1 MIKAKRVYPLVILA
15 LVFLFNPNINLIDIL
30 PDCIAYLLLI
40 LVIGTYA
47 ETVPYLAECKEAGIK
62 LALVTVIKIPAFSV
76 MSSNMASG
84 KDIVPLFTLVFAVL
98 ELILLYSMVDNG
110 FKALEYIGERTDCT
124 SVINPFDLKKGKTFT
139 PEALKILTLIFFG
152 ARGILSVIPEL
163 FLLTP
168 EDASLK
174 KKLTE
179 AYPAVIVTS
188 VLTALVIGA
197 IWLYHALKYV
207 KSIKSADDLL
217 VAIESLTVQGSID
230 EINTTDMLKRF
241 NSALTVLAFSSIF
254 IFDVVF
260 ADFGGYNKLP
270 HFIYGILLFIAIY
283 NLSTKKNFKLCSIV
297 SVAGFSI
304 SSLLVYLFTARFFE
318 TYTYLNL
325 PFSASARSAYLPVK
339 AFGVIETVFAIVMIV
354 NAALATVDFIKSHTD
369 VSPSDASYSETNRQN
384 HKATMKKALPLFA
397 LSIIISVL
405 KCANIFIKQSST
417 LIYSEVNPDGIA
429 ASGVPA
435 MDTIIF
441 FVCLVYV
448 IYSFVCVSN
457 LKEEIKFKYGKE

>member
-15 LVFLFNPNINLIDIL
+15 LIFLFNPNVNLIDVL
-30 PDCIAYLLLI
+30 PDCIAYILLI
-40 LVIGTYA
+40 LVIGAYA
-47 ETVPYLAECKEAGIK
+47 ETVPYLAECKGAGIK
-62 LALVTVIKIPAFSV
+62 LALVTLIKIPAFSV

-98 ELILLYSMVDNG
+98 EMILLYSMLDNG
-110 FKALEYIGERTDCT
+110 FKALEYIGERTDCA
-124 SVINPFDLKKGKTFT
+124 SVITPFALKNGKAFT
-139 PEALKILTLIFFG
+139 PEALKILTLIFFM
-152 ARGILSVIPEL
+152 AKGILSVIPEL

-168 EDASLK
+168 EDASLR

-179 AYPAVIVTS
+179 AYPGVIVIS

-207 KSIKSADDLL
+207 KSIKSADEFGIAL
-217 VAIESLTVQGSID
+217 ESLAVKGSID
-230 EINTTDMLKRF
+230 EINTMDMLKRF

-254 IFDVVF
+254 IFDVAF
-260 ADFGGYNKLP
+260 SDFGGYNKLP
-270 HFIYGILLFIAIY
+270 HFIYGILIFISVY
-283 NLSTKKNFKLCSIV
+283 NLSNRKELKLCSIV
-297 SVAGFSI
+297 GVAGFSI
-304 SSLLVYLFTARFFE
+304 SSLLVHLFTARFFE

-325 PFSASARSAYLPVK
+325 PFSVSARSAYLPIKV
-339 AFGVIETVFAIVMIV
+339 FGVIETVFAIIMLV
-354 NAALATVDFIKSHTD
+354 NAALITVDFIRNHTD
-369 VSPSDASYSETNRQN
+369 VSPSDASYNETNRQI
-384 HKATMKKALPLFA
+384 HKTTMKKALPLFA
-397 LSIIISVL
+397 LSIVISVL

-435 MDTIIF
+435 MDTVIF

-448 IYSFVCVSN
+448 IYSFVCVSG